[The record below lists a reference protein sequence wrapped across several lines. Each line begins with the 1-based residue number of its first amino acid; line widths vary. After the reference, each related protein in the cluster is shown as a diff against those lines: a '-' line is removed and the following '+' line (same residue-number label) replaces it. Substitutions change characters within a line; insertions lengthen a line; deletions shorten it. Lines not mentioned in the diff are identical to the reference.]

1 MANIE
6 SQKKR
11 NRQNIKRQARNRAL
25 RSELRTRIKRVEI
38 AAAAGDPE
46 TPQLLSG
53 AIKRIDQGTAKN
65 IMHRNAANRTKS
77 RLTKRVNSLYAA
89 AKAE

>member
-11 NRQNIKRQARNRAL
+11 NRQNVKRQARNRAH
-25 RSELRTRIKRVEI
+25 RSELRTRIKSVET
-38 AAAAGDPE
+38 AAAAGDPNTQE
-46 TPQLLSG
+46 LLSV

-89 AKAE
+89 ATAE